1 VTEPTTTVPKHEL
14 YEIWDLQDQLRGYQF
29 AAQMPNCVMYFQT
42 REKAESY
49 IASVKTERK
58 KQGLKET
65 AVSR

>member
-29 AAQMPNCVMYFQT
+29 AAQMVNCVMYFQT
-42 REKAESY
+42 REKAEAY
-49 IASVKTERK
+49 IATVKTERK

-65 AVSR
+65 VVSR